1 MIQEELLRFVLLATD
16 VSSAK
21 IGRLSGEA
29 RKFPESIGG
38 PAGAA
43 AGFFQAILI
52 ESFFVL
58 YT

>member
-1 MIQEELLRFVLLATD
+1 MVRIST
-16 VSSAK
+16 K

-52 ESFFVL
+52 ETFFVL
-58 YT
+58 NT